1 MQTRLVAED
10 GSALLPNLDAFNFA
24 KTYISAALA
33 SGSSM
38 ELFAMVTELRMFWWV
53 KLHVELVVA
62 YTLTRG
68 VRLGQEGLEKLP
80 QAPQPADDSKAVTC
94 AVHHAWHLAT
104 ALECG
109 LWRSL
114 GKASVAQTT
123 NEMVAL
129 RAFFARQYEPKLNAL
144 CSRVHQ
150 LNVEVI
156 AAVGLTRAAGLTDW
170 STVEVGVIAAAGLTE
185 RLHAAALH
193 SIPIDHAKLMSAL
206 INEARR
212 TSKPRPESAPPV
224 TAPPA
229 VPPAPPPG
237 KPPGQPELMVVEL
250 DDSEDEAPSP
260 AAAGASVASTSA
272 MEVRRMPGVPDEASA
287 HRLALALLKHRR
299 PCIDYLLS
307 MHQRGSRYQVGFT
320 TLLVR
325 LTLEDLASTL
335 SFVCELSVDQTVH
348 CLGLAALN
356 QWRAYELKIRQA
368 HEAKAEKAKQAEATR
383 CAREKAAKT
392 ASEKAAKMA
401 LEAAKMASEA
411 AKMASEAAE
420 ERLWTG
426 SPDSV
431 GGQLLR
437 ESTGLVCGPPHDC
450 L

>member
-1 MQTRLVAED
+1 MAALGLCSCILVPHAAAPSRLLLLFAAE
-10 GSALLPNLDAFNFA
+10 LLP
-24 KTYISAALA
+24 
-33 SGSSM
+33 
-38 ELFAMVTELRMFWWV
+38 
-53 KLHVELVVA
+53 H
-62 YTLTRG
+62 
-68 VRLGQEGLEKLP
+68 
-80 QAPQPADDSKAVTC
+80 APQPADESYSRLHDSTAVTC

-109 LWRSL
+109 LWRRL
-114 GKASVAQTT
+114 GKTSLIQTT
-123 NEMVAL
+123 NEMVSL
-129 RAFFARQYEPKLNAL
+129 RAFFARQYEPKLDAL
-144 CSRVHQ
+144 CRRVHQ
-150 LNVEVI
+150 SN
-156 AAVGLTRAAGLTDW
+156 
-170 STVEVGVIAAAGLTE
+170 VGVLAAAGLTE

-237 KPPGQPELMVVEL
+237 KPPGQPELMIVEL

-287 HRLALALLKHRR
+287 HHLALALLKHRR